1 MRGSEWGGPRWT
13 TTGPIRSILL
23 MANTTET
30 PIEGEPQSSRSESGA
45 PDPIAPDLEPETPG
59 PETPGSQN
67 PGSSG
72 PSWSRSA
79 HSTTELRRP
88 REGRMVAGVAAG
100 IADRVGV
107 DRWVIRLAFL
117 VLSFGGGSGILL
129 YIAAWLLMPE
139 EGQAESVGQKWANQA
154 NSTRPWIGVV
164 FVLIAAAILFSN
176 FPFFDGGLLFP
187 TALLVIGILLYRG
200 DLPGINWKP
209 DPDKTAKPTSTETIN
224 AMSSNYDSPTITQ
237 PIAPVVVKPR
247 TPPSPLGQITVGVTI
262 IALGLLAAIDRVATS
277 IDADPRH
284 YFALAVVTLGLGV
297 LVGTYFGR
305 ARWLIPFALL
315 LVPVMVGTSIADAFD
330 GTWETPQVV
339 RPTDFAGLAATY
351 ERGAGELVIDLTDLP
366 WSGQTITF
374 IAEVGVGELELRV
387 PEGVAVE
394 ARGDVGIGEFA
405 TVAGSQG
412 GFGIDRTYNIGGSG
426 LGTVVATLEVGMGR
440 IVVESDDNRLFDGE
454 SAIELAGIGDL
465 VVKVNSTEGLEDSYT
480 TIQGDITLDLEGLF
494 LTEDRAIEVASDIG
508 DITIILPVDTS
519 YRVSART
526 DLGVVDLFG
535 EDQVD
540 RGGSV
545 RADSITSETPIIELD
560 IQSIEGDITLI
571 QGERE

>member
-1 MRGSEWGGPRWT
+1 
-13 TTGPIRSILL
+13 
-23 MANTTET
+23 
-30 PIEGEPQSSRSESGA
+30 
-45 PDPIAPDLEPETPG
+45 
-59 PETPGSQN
+59 
-67 PGSSG
+67 
-72 PSWSRSA
+72 
-79 HSTTELRRP
+79 
-88 REGRMVAGVAAG
+88 MVAGVAAG

-139 EGQAESVGQKWANQA
+139 EGQAESVGQRWANQA

-209 DPDKTAKPTSTETIN
+209 NPDKTANPTSTETIN
-224 AMSSNYDSPTITQ
+224 AMSTNYDAPTITQ

-247 TPPSPLGQITVGVTI
+247 TPPSPLGQITIGVTI

-284 YFALAVVTLGLGV
+284 YFALAVATLGLGV

-305 ARWLIPFALL
+305 ARWLIPFGLL

-330 GTWETPQVV
+330 GTWEVPQVV
-339 RPTDFAGLAATY
+339 RPIDFASLATTY

-366 WSGQTITF
+366 WSGQTITVN
-374 IAEVGVGELELRV
+374 AEIGVGQLELRV
-387 PEGVAVE
+387 PDGVAVE
-394 ARGDVGIGEFA
+394 ASGDLGIGEFA
-405 TVAGSQG
+405 TAAGTQG
-412 GFGIDRTYNIGGSG
+412 GFGIDRTYNVGGSG
-426 LGTVVATLEVGMGR
+426 LGTVVANLEVGIGR
-440 IVVESDDNRLFDGE
+440 IAVDSDNDRLFDGT
-454 SAIELAGIGDL
+454 SSDLGPFGDL
-465 VVKVNSTEGLEDSYT
+465 VVNVNSTDALENSYT
-480 TIQGDITLDLEGLF
+480 TTEGDITLNLAGLI
-494 LTEDRAIEVASDIG
+494 LTEDRTIEVVSGFG
-508 DITIILPVDTS
+508 DITVTLPVDTS
-519 YRVSART
+519 YRVAART
-526 DLGVVDLFG
+526 DFGVVDLFG
-535 EDQVD
+535 EDQFD
-540 RGGSV
+540 QGGMV
-545 RADSITSETPIIELD
+545 RADSVSSGSPVIELE
-560 IQSIEGDITLI
+560 IQSVEGDIILI

>member
-1 MRGSEWGGPRWT
+1 
-13 TTGPIRSILL
+13 
-23 MANTTET
+23 
-30 PIEGEPQSSRSESGA
+30 
-45 PDPIAPDLEPETPG
+45 
-59 PETPGSQN
+59 
-67 PGSSG
+67 
-72 PSWSRSA
+72 
-79 HSTTELRRP
+79 
-88 REGRMVAGVAAG
+88 MVAGVAAG

-107 DRWVIRLAFL
+107 DRWVIRLAFV

-139 EGQAESVGQKWANQA
+139 EGQSESVGQRWANQA

-209 DPDKTAKPTSTETIN
+209 KPRPDTTAHPTNTETIN
-224 AMSSNYDSPTITQ
+224 AMTTNYDSPTITQ

-247 TPPSPLGQITVGVTI
+247 TPPSPLGQITIGVTI

-284 YFALAVVTLGLGV
+284 YFALAVVTIGLGV

-305 ARWLIPFALL
+305 ARWLIPFGLL
-315 LVPVMVGTSIADAFD
+315 LVPVMVGSSVADAFD

-339 RPTDFAGLAATY
+339 SPTDFAGLAATY

-374 IAEVGVGELELRV
+374 SAEVGVGELELRV

-394 ARGDVGIGEFA
+394 ASGDVGIGEFA

-412 GFGIDRTYNIGGSG
+412 GFGIDRTYNVAGSG
-426 LGTVVATLEVGMGR
+426 LGTVVANLEVGIGR
-440 IVVESDDNRLFDGE
+440 IAVESADDRLFDGDRP
-454 SAIELAGIGDL
+454 IGIDGIGDL
-465 VVKVNSTEGLEDSYT
+465 VVDVNSTEGLEDSYT
-480 TIQGDITLDLEGLF
+480 TSQGDITLDLAGLV
-494 LTEDRAIEVASDIG
+494 LTEDRTIDVASDIG
-508 DITIILPVDTS
+508 DITIILPVETS
-519 YRVSART
+519 YRVAART

-545 RADSITSETPIIELD
+545 RADSVTSGSPVIELD
-560 IQSIEGDITLI
+560 IQSIEGDIILI

>member
-1 MRGSEWGGPRWT
+1 
-13 TTGPIRSILL
+13 
-23 MANTTET
+23 
-30 PIEGEPQSSRSESGA
+30 
-45 PDPIAPDLEPETPG
+45 
-59 PETPGSQN
+59 
-67 PGSSG
+67 
-72 PSWSRSA
+72 
-79 HSTTELRRP
+79 
-88 REGRMVAGVAAG
+88 MVAGVAAG

-107 DRWVIRLAFL
+107 DRWVIRLAFV

-139 EGQAESVGQKWANQA
+139 EGQSESVGQRWANQA

-209 DPDKTAKPTSTETIN
+209 KPRPDPTANPTNTETIN
-224 AMSSNYDSPTITQ
+224 AMSTNYDSPTITQ

-247 TPPSPLGQITVGVTI
+247 TPPSPLGQITIGVTI
-262 IALGLLAAIDRVATS
+262 IALGLLAAVDRVATS

-305 ARWLIPFALL
+305 ARWLIPFGLL
-315 LVPVMVGTSIADAFD
+315 LVPVMVGTSIADTFD

-366 WSGQTITF
+366 WNGQI
-374 IAEVGVGELELRV
+374 ISVSAEVGVGELELRV

-440 IVVESDDNRLFDGE
+440 IAVETDDNRLFDG
-454 SAIELAGIGDL
+454 AGPIGIEGIGDL
-465 VVKVNSTEGLEDSYT
+465 VVDVNSTEGLEDSYT
-480 TIQGDITLDLEGLF
+480 TSEGDITLDLAGLI
-494 LTEDRAIEVASDIG
+494 LTEDRTIEVASDIG
-508 DITIILPVDTS
+508 DITVILPVDTS
-519 YRVSART
+519 YRVAARS
-526 DLGVVDLFG
+526 DFGVVDLFG

-545 RADSITSETPIIELD
+545 RADSVTSESPVIELD
-560 IQSIEGDITLI
+560 LQSIEGDIILI

>member
-1 MRGSEWGGPRWT
+1 
-13 TTGPIRSILL
+13 
-23 MANTTET
+23 
-30 PIEGEPQSSRSESGA
+30 
-45 PDPIAPDLEPETPG
+45 
-59 PETPGSQN
+59 
-67 PGSSG
+67 
-72 PSWSRSA
+72 
-79 HSTTELRRP
+79 
-88 REGRMVAGVAAG
+88 MVAGVAAG

-107 DRWVIRLAFL
+107 DRWVIRLAFV

-139 EGQAESVGQKWANQA
+139 EGQSESVGQRWANQA

-209 DPDKTAKPTSTETIN
+209 NPRPDTTANPTNTEIIN
-224 AMSSNYDSPTITQ
+224 PMTTNFDSPTITQ
-237 PIAPVVVKPR
+237 PIAPVPISPVAVKPAK
-247 TPPSPLGQITVGVTI
+247 PPSPLGQITIGVTI
-262 IALGLLAAIDRVATS
+262 IALGLLAVIDRVATS

-284 YFALAVVTLGLGV
+284 YFALAVATLGLGV

-305 ARWLIPFALL
+305 ARWLIPFGLL
-315 LVPVMVGTSIADAFD
+315 LVPVMVGTSVADAFD

-366 WSGQTITF
+366 WSGQIITF
-374 IAEVGVGELELRV
+374 SAEVGVGELELRV

-394 ARGDVGIGEFA
+394 ASGGVGIGEFA

-412 GFGIDRTYNIGGSG
+412 GFGIDRTYHVAGSG
-426 LGTVVATLEVGMGR
+426 LGTVVANLEVGLGR
-440 IVVESDDNRLFDGE
+440 IAVESDGDRLFDGGPF
-454 SAIELAGIGDL
+454 GIDGFGDL
-465 VVKVNSTEGLEDSYT
+465 VVDVNSTEGLEDSYT
-480 TIQGDITLDLEGLF
+480 TSQGDITLDLGGLS
-494 LTEDRAIEVASDIG
+494 LTEDRTIEVASDIG

-519 YRVSART
+519 YRVAART

-545 RADSITSETPIIELD
+545 RADSVTSGSPVIELD
-560 IQSIEGDITLI
+560 IQSIEGDIILI

>member
-1 MRGSEWGGPRWT
+1 
-13 TTGPIRSILL
+13 

-30 PIEGEPQSSRSESGA
+30 PIEGEPQFSQSESIDSESSQPEAAG
-45 PDPIAPDLEPETPG
+45 PDPVAPEPQPQ
-59 PETPGSQN
+59 PEP
-67 PGSSG
+67 SG
-72 PSWSRSA
+72 PSWSRSV

-88 REGRMVAGVAAG
+88 KDGRLLAGVAAG
-100 IADRVGV
+100 IADRIGV
-107 DRWVIRLAFL
+107 DRWVIRLAFV

-139 EGQAESVGQKWANQA
+139 EGQSESVGQRWANQA

-164 FVLIAAAILFSN
+164 FVLVAAAILFSN

-209 DPDKTAKPTSTETIN
+209 NPRPDTTADPTNTETTNAMTTNYASPTVTQPTVPVAVKPT
-224 AMSSNYDSPTITQ
+224 
-237 PIAPVVVKPR
+237 K
-247 TPPSPLGQITVGVTI
+247 PPSPLGQITIGVTI
-262 IALGLLAAIDRVATS
+262 IALGLLAAVDRIATS
-277 IDADPRH
+277 VDADPRH

-305 ARWLIPFALL
+305 ARWLIPFGLL
-315 LVPVMVGTSIADAFD
+315 LVPVMIGASVADAFD

-339 RPTDFAGLAATY
+339 RPTDFAGLAGTY

-366 WSGQTITF
+366 WSGQTVTLS
-374 IAEVGVGELELRV
+374 AEVGVGELELRV

-394 ARGDVGIGEFA
+394 ATGDVGVGEFA

-412 GFGIDRTYNIGGSG
+412 GFGIDRTYNVAGSG
-426 LGTVVATLEVGMGR
+426 LGTVVANLEMGIGR
-440 IVVESDDNRLFDGE
+440 IAVESDSNRLFDGR
-454 SAIELAGIGDL
+454 APGIDGIGDL
-465 VVKVNSTEGLEDSYT
+465 VIDVNSTEALEDSYIT
-480 TIQGDITLDLEGLF
+480 SEGDITLDLAGLI
-494 LTEDRAIEVASDIG
+494 LTEDRAVVVVSDFG
-508 DITIILPVDTS
+508 DVTVILPVDTS
-519 YRVSART
+519 YRVAART
-526 DLGVVDLFG
+526 DFGVVDLFG

-545 RADSITSETPIIELD
+545 RADSATSGSPVIELD
-560 IQSIEGDITLI
+560 IQSIEGDIILI

>member
-1 MRGSEWGGPRWT
+1 
-13 TTGPIRSILL
+13 
-23 MANTTET
+23 
-30 PIEGEPQSSRSESGA
+30 
-45 PDPIAPDLEPETPG
+45 
-59 PETPGSQN
+59 
-67 PGSSG
+67 
-72 PSWSRSA
+72 
-79 HSTTELRRP
+79 
-88 REGRMVAGVAAG
+88 MVAGVAAG

-107 DRWVIRLAFL
+107 DRWVIRLAFV

-139 EGQAESVGQKWANQA
+139 EGQFESVGQRWANQA

-209 DPDKTAKPTSTETIN
+209 SPRPDMTANPTNTETTQ
-224 AMSSNYDSPTITQ
+224 AMTTNYESPSITQ

-247 TPPSPLGQITVGVTI
+247 KPPSPLGQITIGMTI

-305 ARWLIPFALL
+305 ARWLIPFGLL

-330 GTWETPQVV
+330 GTWETPQIV
-339 RPTDFAGLAATY
+339 RPTDFVGLAGTY

-366 WSGQTITF
+366 WSGQTITLN
-374 IAEVGVGELELRV
+374 AEVGVGELELWV

-394 ARGDVGIGEFA
+394 ARGEVGIGEFS
-405 TVAGSQG
+405 TVTGAQG
-412 GFGIDRTYNIGGSG
+412 GFGIDRTYNVAGSG
-426 LGTVVATLEVGMGR
+426 LGTVVANLEVGIGR
-440 IVVESDDNRLFDGE
+440 IAVESNDNRLFDG
-454 SAIELAGIGDL
+454 AGPIGIDGIGDL
-465 VVKVNSTEGLEDSYT
+465 VVDVNSTEGLEGSYST
-480 TIQGDITLDLEGLF
+480 SEGDITLDLAGLI
-494 LTEDRAIEVASDIG
+494 LTGDRTIEVASDIG
-508 DITIILPVDTS
+508 DITVILPVDTS
-519 YRVSART
+519 YRVAART
-526 DLGVVDLFG
+526 DFGVVDLFG

-545 RADSITSETPIIELD
+545 RADSVASGGPIIELD
-560 IQSIEGDITLI
+560 IQSIEGDIILI

>member
-1 MRGSEWGGPRWT
+1 
-13 TTGPIRSILL
+13 
-23 MANTTET
+23 
-30 PIEGEPQSSRSESGA
+30 
-45 PDPIAPDLEPETPG
+45 
-59 PETPGSQN
+59 
-67 PGSSG
+67 
-72 PSWSRSA
+72 
-79 HSTTELRRP
+79 
-88 REGRMVAGVAAG
+88 MVAGVAAG
-100 IADRVGV
+100 IADRIGV
-107 DRWVIRLAFL
+107 DRWVIRLAFV

-139 EGQAESVGQKWANQA
+139 EGQPESVGQRWANQA

-176 FPFFDGGLLFP
+176 FPFFDGGLVFP

-209 DPDKTAKPTSTETIN
+209 KPTDPTANPTSTETNN
-224 AMSSNYDSPTITQ
+224 AMTTNYESSTITQ
-237 PIAPVVVKPR
+237 PIIPVAVKPR
-247 TPPSPLGQITVGVTI
+247 KPPSPLGQITIGVTI
-262 IALGLLAAIDRVATS
+262 IALGLLAAIDRMATS

-284 YFALAVVTLGLGV
+284 YFALAVVTIGLGV

-305 ARWLIPFALL
+305 ARWLIPFGLL
-315 LVPVMVGTSIADAFD
+315 LVPVMVGASVADAFD

-339 RPTDFAGLAATY
+339 RPTDFTGLAATY

-366 WSGQTITF
+366 WSGQTITLT
-374 IAEVGVGELELRV
+374 AEIGVGELELRV

-412 GFGIDRTYNIGGSG
+412 GFGIDRTYNVAGSG
-426 LGTVVATLEVGMGR
+426 LGTVVANLEVGMGR
-440 IVVESDDNRLFDGE
+440 IAVESDGNRLFDGD
-454 SAIELAGIGDL
+454 SLPGIAGFGDL
-465 VVKVNSTEGLEDSYT
+465 VVDVSSTEGLEDSYST
-480 TIQGDITLDLEGLF
+480 SQGDITLDLAGLV
-494 LTEDRAIEVASDIG
+494 LTDDRTVDVVSDFG
-508 DITIILPVDTS
+508 DITIVLPVETS
-519 YRVSART
+519 YRVGART

-540 RGGSV
+540 RGGTV
-545 RADSITSETPIIELD
+545 RADSITSGSPIIELD
-560 IQSIEGDITLI
+560 IQSIEGDIILI

>member
-1 MRGSEWGGPRWT
+1 
-13 TTGPIRSILL
+13 
-23 MANTTET
+23 
-30 PIEGEPQSSRSESGA
+30 
-45 PDPIAPDLEPETPG
+45 
-59 PETPGSQN
+59 
-67 PGSSG
+67 
-72 PSWSRSA
+72 
-79 HSTTELRRP
+79 
-88 REGRMVAGVAAG
+88 MVAGVAAG

-107 DRWVIRLAFL
+107 DRWVIRLAFV

-139 EGQAESVGQKWANQA
+139 EGQSESVGQRWANQA

-209 DPDKTAKPTSTETIN
+209 NSRPDTKVNPTNTEITN
-224 AMSSNYDSPTITQ
+224 AMTTNYETTLTQ

-247 TPPSPLGQITVGVTI
+247 RPPSPLGQITIGVTI

-284 YFALAVVTLGLGV
+284 YFALAVATLGLGV

-305 ARWLIPFALL
+305 ARWLIPFGLL
-315 LVPVMVGTSIADAFD
+315 LVPVMVGASVADAFD
-330 GTWETPQVV
+330 GTWETPQVM
-339 RPTDFAGLAATY
+339 RPTDFAGLATTY

-366 WSGQTITF
+366 WSGQTITLN
-374 IAEVGVGELELRV
+374 AEVGVGELELLV
-387 PEGVAVE
+387 PDGVAVE
-394 ARGDVGIGEFA
+394 ASGDVGIGEFS
-405 TVAGSQG
+405 TVSGTQG
-412 GFGIDRTYNIGGSG
+412 GFGIDRTYDIAGSG
-426 LGTVVATLEVGMGR
+426 LGTVVANLEVGIGR
-440 IVVESDDNRLFDGE
+440 IAVERDGDRLFDGNGP
-454 SAIELAGIGDL
+454 IGIDGFGDL
-465 VVKVNSTEGLEDSYT
+465 VVDVNSTGALEDSYT
-480 TIQGDITLDLEGLF
+480 TSQGDITLDLGGLV
-494 LTEDRAIEVASDIG
+494 LTEDRTIEVVSDFG

-540 RGGSV
+540 RGGTV
-545 RADSITSETPIIELD
+545 RADSVTSGSPVIELD
-560 IQSIEGDITLI
+560 IQSIEGNVILI